1 MRNKTLPLFIVA
13 ILVLVLSACAPAQP
27 APTSET
33 PRTLSVS
40 GNARVT
46 AAPDLAY
53 ISVGVHTENAEASQ
67 AVDDNN
73 QQAQAIT
80 DALKAMGIE
89 EKDIQTQGFNIF
101 PQDEWGP
108 NGERTGT
115 RYIVDNTVYVT
126 VRDVAR
132 ISEILQTVV
141 EAGANYIYGIQF
153 DIADKTALIAEARK
167 QAVDNARTQAE
178 ELAAAAGVTLGDLQ
192 SISYYNS
199 YPVFDSRS
207 VAGYGGGAAAEV
219 AASVPVSP
227 GEITIT
233 ADVSVS
239 YLIR

>member
-1 MRNKTLPLFIVA
+1 MRNKTLQLTILA
-13 ILVLVLSACAPAQP
+13 ILVLALSACAPTQATP
-27 APTSET
+27 ASET

-53 ISVGVHTENAEASQ
+53 VSVGVHTENAEAAQ
-67 AVDDNN
+67 AVEDNN
-73 QQAQAIT
+73 QQAQAIA
-80 DALKAMGIE
+80 DALKALGVE
-89 EKDIQTQGFNIF
+89 EKDIQTMGFNIY

-108 NGERTGT
+108 EGERTGT
-115 RYIVDNTVYVT
+115 RYLVDNTVYVT

-132 ISEILQTVV
+132 IGEILQTVV

-167 QAVDNARTQAE
+167 QAVDNARAQAE
-178 ELAAAAGVTLGDLQ
+178 ELAVAAGVTLGDLQ
-192 SISYYNS
+192 SISYYNN

-207 VAGYGGGAAAEV
+207 VSGYGGGGAAEV

>member
-1 MRNKTLPLFIVA
+1 MRNKTLQLTILA
-13 ILVLVLSACAPAQP
+13 ILVLVLSACAPAQVTP
-27 APTSET
+27 ASET

-40 GNARVT
+40 GSARVT

-53 ISVGVHTENAEASQ
+53 VSVGVHTENAEAAQ
-67 AVDDNN
+67 AVADNN
-73 QQAQAIT
+73 QQAQAIA
-80 DALKAMGIE
+80 DALKALGVE
-89 EKDIQTQGFNIF
+89 EKDIQTMGFNIY

-108 NGERTGT
+108 EGERTGT
-115 RYIVDNTVYVT
+115 RYLVDNTVYVT
-126 VRDVAR
+126 VRDVER
-132 ISEILQTVV
+132 IGEILQTVV

-153 DIADKTALIAEARK
+153 DIADKTTLIAEARK
-167 QAVDNARTQAE
+167 QAVDNARAQAE
-178 ELAAAAGVTLGDLQ
+178 ELAVAAGVTLGDLQ
-192 SISYYNS
+192 SISYYNN

-207 VAGYGGGAAAEV
+207 VSGYGGGGAAEV